1 MELPRNI
8 DDVLRRLL
16 DGVSRDETSALSAED
31 DAHLTALVSALR
43 AGRRAVVIVEDT
55 DDNLRYMFSN
65 ASRAEAIS
73 MLGKVIEATGRRLS
87 ETESE
92 D

>member
-8 DDVLRRLL
+8 DDVLKRLL

-31 DAHLTALVSALR
+31 DAHLAALISSLR
-43 AGRRAVVIVEDT
+43 SGRRAVVIVEDA

-87 ETESE
+87 EN
-92 D
+92 DD

>member
-31 DAHLTALVSALR
+31 DAHLTALISSLR
-43 AGRRAVVIVEDT
+43 AGRRAVVIVEDV

-87 ETESE
+87 ETEE
-92 D
+92 

>member
-31 DAHLTALVSALR
+31 DAHLNALISSLR
-43 AGRRAVVIVEDT
+43 AGRRAVVIVEDI

-87 ETESE
+87 DSE
-92 D
+92 E

>member
-8 DDVLRRLL
+8 DDVLKRLL

-31 DAHLTALVSALR
+31 DAHLAALISSLR
-43 AGRRAVVIVEDT
+43 SGRRAVVIVEDA

-87 ETESE
+87 ESE
-92 D
+92 E

>member
-16 DGVSRDETSALSAED
+16 DGVSRDEAPALSAED
-31 DAHLTALVSALR
+31 DAHLNALISSLR

-87 ETESE
+87 DSE
-92 D
+92 E